1 MRGLFIGSGESVIS
15 ITSTGSNSGISRGVI
30 GDTPSHHIGS
40 LLRGLL
46 GALAVVRE
54 HPSVSLASTSLN
66 LSFKLL
72 FSLSRLV
79 NVVNIVPNNAFI
91 DALSVVSS

>member
-15 ITSTGSNSGISRGVI
+15 ITSTGSSSGITRGVI

-46 GALAVVRE
+46 GALAGVGE
-54 HPSVSLASTSLN
+54 HPSLSLASTSLKF
-66 LSFKLL
+66 SFKLL

-79 NVVNIVPNNAFI
+79 SLVTIVSNNAFI
-91 DALSVVSS
+91 DALSLFSS